1 MLTVRVSPL
10 SSFLAAMIAVAGLVG
25 SSPVAA
31 QTPVV
36 QDVRPP
42 AVDAPAGPTPRQQAW
57 LRATPEQRIAL
68 AEQLGDDG
76 ARAFARQRGW
86 QSLFDGAGRTLPQ
99 GPDQVWRSADDV
111 VHVIEAKG
119 GGSPL
124 NTAYGYRQG
133 TPEWAVRSAQR
144 VVGSSKAT
152 IAERE
157 AAQAVLDAAARG
169 RLQVHVVRTSH
180 VLGEPTAAVMEQS
193 LACTDDAARLARDA
207 LARTTRAVGAAADDA
222 ARVASA
228 GSEAAGAVDDLA
240 RAGEVAAAER
250 ATGAVL
256 RTAGRVAVPVAVA
269 VDAGLRVNEGL
280 NIERRFDAG
289 ELTQEQREVE
299 HARNAAG
306 MAGGWG
312 GALVGAKLGAM
323 GGGAAGT
330 AVAPGP
336 GTAIGGVA
344 GCVAGGVAG
353 YVGGEAAAEAAAE
366 WAVERV
372 HAAGTTIA
380 DASVIAWDA
389 TKHAAAVGTQAAGE
403 AWTWTADQAQSAWSA
418 TADGASRAWR
428 WVVGD

>member
-1 MLTVRVSPL
+1 MLTVSSSPL
-10 SSFLAAMIAVAGLVG
+10 SSFLAAMIASASLVG
-25 SSPVAA
+25 SSPAAA
-31 QTPVV
+31 QTAAPP
-36 QDVRPP
+36 DLRPP
-42 AVDAPAGPTPRQQAW
+42 AVDAPTGPTPRQQAW
-57 LRATPEQRIAL
+57 LRATPEQRVAL

-76 ARAFARQRGW
+76 ARALARQRGW
-86 QSLFDGAGRTLPQ
+86 QPLFDGAGRTLPQ

-133 TPEWAVRSAQR
+133 TPEWAVRSAER
-144 VVGSSKAT
+144 VVGSPKAT

-169 RLQVHVVRTSH
+169 RLHVHVVRTWH
-180 VLGEPTAAVMEQS
+180 VLGEPTAAVLEQS

-207 LARTTRAVGAAADDA
+207 LARLKAVCAAADDA
-222 ARVASA
+222 ARAASA
-228 GSEAAGAVDDLA
+228 SSEAAGAIDDIA
-240 RAGEVAAAER
+240 RAGQVAAAKR
-250 ATGAVL
+250 TTGAVL
-256 RTAGRVAVPVAVA
+256 RTAGRVAVPVGIAL
-269 VDAGLRVNEGL
+269 DAGLRVNEGL

-289 ELTQEQREVE
+289 ELTEEQREVE

-336 GTAIGGVA
+336 GTAIGA
-344 GCVAGGVAG
+344 GAGAVAGGVAG
-353 YVGGEAAAEAAAE
+353 YVGGEAAAQAAAE
-366 WAVERV
+366 WAVRRV
-372 HAAGTTIA
+372 HAAGTTVA
-380 DASVIAWDA
+380 DLAQTAWEGTKQAAEA
-389 TKHAAAVGTQAAGE
+389 TAQAAGDVCS
-403 AWTWTADQAQSAWSA
+403 WTASKARSAWNS
-418 TADGASRAWR
+418 TADNASRAWR
-428 WVVGD
+428 WIAGD